1 MSMTLRI
8 WDNFY
13 VISLK
18 IFTKTKQNT
27 RRVYQNSLAPTTTSI
42 SGNQKVTENLNLNC
56 KNI

>member
-1 MSMTLRI
+1 MSMTLQI

-27 RRVYQNSLAPTTTSI
+27 RRVYQNSPAPTTTST